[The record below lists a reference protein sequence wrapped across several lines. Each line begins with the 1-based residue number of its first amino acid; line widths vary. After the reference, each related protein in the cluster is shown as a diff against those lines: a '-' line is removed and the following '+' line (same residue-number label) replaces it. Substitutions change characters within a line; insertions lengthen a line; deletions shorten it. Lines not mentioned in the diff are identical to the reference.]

1 MCLDGSLVICNDS
14 NSETLTPRFALNC
27 MMAVLAAVFT
37 NLKFDTMSEMEEL
50 DAIQSKF
57 KTLKQGRKAD

>member
-1 MCLDGSLVICNDS
+1 
-14 NSETLTPRFALNC
+14 